1 MTIRSNIESS
11 KIEALIPR
19 QLVADA
25 GGMIEFIKEYYRFM
39 HEEQGPS
46 YVINNILANK
56 DVDTVV
62 DAFISLVEKEIGAG
76 FTTQLSANKT
86 NLYKNIVQFYQA
98 KGSVESFKLLF
109 RLLYNTDIDV
119 SFPKEKILVASD
131 GRWIQQNSI
140 FIEVTEGNPFD
151 LFANIVDVV
160 TTDRVVKVEV
170 ERIRRVEETAFYE
183 IFITKDNNTLR
194 VVTGST
200 IDQYGVKA
208 TVVNSL
214 NKYEIYHPGSG
225 FNIAQFVD
233 VTQSQDPEYNSGDL
247 IAITSIPSATFIGK
261 TVTVATGT
269 NAYGTGNKFYIEGLS
284 GASPDLDLVEERT
297 YRLYQSDSSNSFH
310 PIKFSET
317 ANGTHGT
324 GTEYTTGVTYVGT
337 PGTEGAYT
345 QIVLTANTPAL
356 YYYCANH
363 SGMGGTA
370 NTIAGATE
378 NFFQKELTVNGI
390 RLVSAGAVGGQDSV
404 PDEWVKKTAR
414 VIELLT
420 DPTGAGINE
429 ADQRNLIKTLSGDS
443 GTLTHPG
450 VPTLQRI
457 AYGGGS
463 EYTPSFLTDAG
474 IEYWNLNGLYDTH
487 VQDDMVWYKNV
498 SGPDPSTSDGDI
510 EEIMEHVF
518 HTIHNFG
525 IPGAVAA
532 SQAEVPM
539 AYLTTL
545 LEQSPAFDWQNTALH
560 LAMKEVIDAGLFDP
574 SGYSVDWATD
584 PEAAVVAYKEYAYL
598 LNWSMWDMKEFWEN
612 ESLAPEWSD
621 TLRTPALMLT
631 NNPLGYAL
639 FNTYFAPVLSKPDFA
654 VLKNIFQA
662 NDGGESGY
670 NADDISDGDGVKFK
684 VTEVNAL
691 TGALTDIKFIN
702 FGVGYSSEFYAMIVP
717 RSEIVDGV
725 DLVISTDPDADKV
738 TYPTRAIIKFSESVL
753 AEYRGEYSTNN
764 GFLSD
769 DIYLQDNFFYQQ
781 FSYLIRSSQQ
791 FDNYKDIVNKTVH
804 PSGMAMFGEFEINN
818 SFDMSRAFELLR
830 RYFTN
835 REEDAVDTIDLNV
848 WTLYKPR
855 EDVAYATTT
864 DWFYDFYKNVSEIVN
879 LPEQEIKD
887 FYKVLG
893 DTALTSD
900 ELTYEITKFKELV
913 ENLAISELVI
923 VSYAKP
929 LTEAINSN
937 DSGVIE
943 ILGDIYAE
951 DYFAEDYSE
960 GLTSFT

>member
-297 YRLYQSDSSNSFH
+297 YRLDQSDSSNSFH

>member
-76 FTTQLSANKT
+76 FTTQLSADKT

-269 NAYGTGNKFYIEGLS
+269 NAYGTGNKFYIDGLS

-297 YRLYQSDSSNSFH
+297 YRLDQSDSSNSFH
-310 PIKFSET
+310 PIRFSET

>member
-1 MTIRSNIESS
+1 MTKRSNIESS
-11 KIEALIPR
+11 KIESLIPR

-46 YVINNILANK
+46 YVIDNILSNR

-76 FTTQLSANKT
+76 FTTQLTADKA

-109 RLLYNTDIDV
+109 RLLYDTDIDI

-151 LFANIVDVV
+151 LFANIVDV
-160 TTDRVVKVEV
+160 TTPDRVVKVEV

-194 VVTGST
+194 VTELAT

-225 FNIAQFVD
+225 FETAQFVD
-233 VTQSQDPEYNSGDL
+233 ILE
-247 IAITSIPSATFIGK
+247 
-261 TVTVATGT
+261 
-269 NAYGTGNKFYIEGLS
+269 
-284 GASPDLDLVEERT
+284 
-297 YRLYQSDSSNSFH
+297 
-310 PIKFSET
+310 
-317 ANGTHGT
+317 
-324 GTEYTTGVTYVGT
+324 
-337 PGTEGAYT
+337 
-345 QIVLTANTPAL
+345 
-356 YYYCANH
+356 
-363 SGMGGTA
+363 
-370 NTIAGATE
+370 
-378 NFFQKELTVNGI
+378 
-390 RLVSAGAVGGQDSV
+390 SAGQ
-404 PDEWVKKTAR
+404 
-414 VIELLT
+414 
-420 DPTGAGINE
+420 
-429 ADQRNLIKTLSGDS
+429 
-443 GTLTHPG
+443 
-450 VPTLQRI
+450 
-457 AYGGGS
+457 
-463 EYTPSFLTDAG
+463 
-474 IEYWNLNGLYDTH
+474 
-487 VQDDMVWYKNV
+487 
-498 SGPDPSTSDGDI
+498 
-510 EEIMEHVF
+510 
-518 HTIHNFG
+518 
-525 IPGAVAA
+525 
-532 SQAEVPM
+532 
-539 AYLTTL
+539 
-545 LEQSPAFDWQNTALH
+545 
-560 LAMKEVIDAGLFDP
+560 
-574 SGYSVDWATD
+574 
-584 PEAAVVAYKEYAYL
+584 
-598 LNWSMWDMKEFWEN
+598 
-612 ESLAPEWSD
+612 
-621 TLRTPALMLT
+621 
-631 NNPLGYAL
+631 
-639 FNTYFAPVLSKPDFA
+639 
-654 VLKNIFQA
+654 
-662 NDGGESGY
+662 
-670 NADDISDGDGVKFK
+670 GVKIK
-684 VTEVNAL
+684 VTEVNDL
-691 TGALTDIKFIN
+691 TGELADIKFIN
-702 FGVGYSSEFYAMIVP
+702 FGVGYSAEFYAMIVP
-717 RSEIVDGV
+717 RSEIVGGV

-835 REEDAVDTIDLNV
+835 REEDVIDTIDLNI

-855 EDVAYATTT
+855 EDVAYASTT

-879 LPEQEIKD
+879 QPDSEYKD

-893 DTALTSD
+893 DTALTAD
-900 ELTYEITKFKELV
+900 ELTYTITKFKALI
-913 ENLAISELVI
+913 ENLAISELAI

-929 LTEAINSN
+929 LTEVINSN

>member
-11 KIEALIPR
+11 KIESLIPR
-19 QLVADA
+19 QLIADA
-25 GGMIEFIKEYYRFM
+25 GGLIEFIKEYYRFM

-46 YVINNILANK
+46 HVINNVLSNK
-56 DVDTVV
+56 DIDTVV

-76 FTTQLSANKT
+76 FTTNLAANKT

-98 KGSVESFKLLF
+98 KGSTESFKLLF
-109 RLLYNTDIDV
+109 RLLYDTDIDI

-140 FIEVTEGNPFD
+140 FIEVTEGDPFD
-151 LFANIVDVV
+151 LFANIIDV
-160 TTDRVVKVEV
+160 TTPDRVVKVEV

-194 VVTGST
+194 VVTGSI

-214 NKYEIYHPGSG
+214 NKYEIYHPGTD
-225 FNIAQFVD
+225 FEIAQFVD
-233 VTQSQDPEYNSGDL
+233 VNQSTDLEYNSGEL
-247 IAITSIPSATFIGK
+247 IAITSIPSASFIEK
-261 TVTVATGT
+261 AITVATGT
-269 NAYGTGNKFYIEGLS
+269 NSYGTGNKFYIDGLS
-284 GASPDLDLVEERT
+284 GASPDLDLVEGKT
-297 YRLYQSDSSNSFH
+297 YRLDQSDSTNSLH
-310 PIKFSET
+310 PIRFSET
-317 ANGTHGT
+317 PNGT

-345 QIVLTANTPAL
+345 QIVLEANTPVL
-356 YYYCANH
+356 YYYCGNH

-370 NTIAGATE
+370 NTIVGATE

-390 RLVSAGAVGGQDSV
+390 RLVSAGAIGGQDAV

-414 VIELLT
+414 VIELLI

-429 ADQRNLIKTLSGDS
+429 ADQRKLIKTLSGDA

-450 VPTLQRI
+450 IPTLQRI

-463 EYTPSFLTDAG
+463 EYTPSFLTDSG
-474 IEYWNLNGLYDTH
+474 TEYWNLNGLYDTH
-487 VQDDMVWYKNV
+487 VQDDMVWYKNI
-498 SGPDPSTSDGDI
+498 SGPNPSTSDRDI
-510 EEIMEHVF
+510 EEIIEHLF

-545 LEQSPAFDWQNTALH
+545 IQESPSFAWQATQLH

-574 SGYSVDWATD
+574 SGYAADWDTD
-584 PEAAVVAYKEYAYL
+584 PAAAVVAYKEYTYL

-621 TLRTPALMLT
+621 TLRTPAFVLA

-639 FNTYFAPVLSKPDFA
+639 FNTYFAPVLSKPDFT

-662 NDGGESGY
+662 NDAGESGY
-670 NADDISDGDGVKFK
+670 TADDIASGAGVKFK
-684 VTEVNAL
+684 VTKIDAG
-691 TGALTDIKFIN
+691 TGALEEIKFIN
-702 FGVGYSSEFYAMIVP
+702 FGVNYSAEFYAMIIP
-717 RSEIVDGV
+717 RDQIVGGV
-725 DLVISTDPDADKV
+725 DLIVSQNPAGDKIA
-738 TYPTRAIIKFSESVL
+738 YPSRAIIKFSESVL

-835 REEDAVDTIDLNV
+835 REEDAIDTIDLNV

-855 EDVAYATTT
+855 EDVAYASTT

-879 LPEQEIKD
+879 VPDPEFKD
-887 FYKVLG
+887 FFKVLG

-900 ELTYEITKFKELV
+900 ELTYAITKLRDLV
-913 ENLAISELVI
+913 ENLAISELAI
-923 VSYAKP
+923 VSYAKT
-929 LTEAINSN
+929 LTEVINSN

>member
-269 NAYGTGNKFYIEGLS
+269 NAYGTGNKFYIDGLS

-297 YRLYQSDSSNSFH
+297 YRLDQSDSSNSFH
-310 PIKFSET
+310 PIRFSET

-621 TLRTPALMLT
+621 TLRTPALMLA

>member
-76 FTTQLSANKT
+76 FTTQLSADKT

-269 NAYGTGNKFYIEGLS
+269 NAYGTGNKFYIDGLS

-297 YRLYQSDSSNSFH
+297 YRLDQSDSSNSFH
-310 PIKFSET
+310 PIRFSET

-621 TLRTPALMLT
+621 TLRTPALMLA

>member
-1 MTIRSNIESS
+1 MTKRSNIESS

-46 YVINNILANK
+46 YVINNILANR

-76 FTTQLSANKT
+76 FTTQLTANKA

-151 LFANIVDVV
+151 LFANIVDAV
-160 TTDRVVKVEV
+160 TTDRVIKVEV

-194 VVTGST
+194 VVTGAT

-225 FNIAQFVD
+225 FEIAQFVD
-233 VTQSQDPEYNSGDL
+233 VVESSG
-247 IAITSIPSATFIGK
+247 
-261 TVTVATGT
+261 
-269 NAYGTGNKFYIEGLS
+269 E
-284 GASPDLDLVEERT
+284 
-297 YRLYQSDSSNSFH
+297 
-310 PIKFSET
+310 
-317 ANGTHGT
+317 
-324 GTEYTTGVTYVGT
+324 
-337 PGTEGAYT
+337 
-345 QIVLTANTPAL
+345 
-356 YYYCANH
+356 
-363 SGMGGTA
+363 
-370 NTIAGATE
+370 
-378 NFFQKELTVNGI
+378 
-390 RLVSAGAVGGQDSV
+390 
-404 PDEWVKKTAR
+404 
-414 VIELLT
+414 
-420 DPTGAGINE
+420 
-429 ADQRNLIKTLSGDS
+429 
-443 GTLTHPG
+443 
-450 VPTLQRI
+450 
-457 AYGGGS
+457 
-463 EYTPSFLTDAG
+463 
-474 IEYWNLNGLYDTH
+474 
-487 VQDDMVWYKNV
+487 
-498 SGPDPSTSDGDI
+498 
-510 EEIMEHVF
+510 
-518 HTIHNFG
+518 
-525 IPGAVAA
+525 
-532 SQAEVPM
+532 
-539 AYLTTL
+539 
-545 LEQSPAFDWQNTALH
+545 
-560 LAMKEVIDAGLFDP
+560 
-574 SGYSVDWATD
+574 
-584 PEAAVVAYKEYAYL
+584 
-598 LNWSMWDMKEFWEN
+598 
-612 ESLAPEWSD
+612 
-621 TLRTPALMLT
+621 
-631 NNPLGYAL
+631 
-639 FNTYFAPVLSKPDFA
+639 
-654 VLKNIFQA
+654 
-662 NDGGESGY
+662 
-670 NADDISDGDGVKFK
+670 GVKIK

-702 FGVGYSSEFYAMIVP
+702 FGVGYSPEFYAMIIPRAEISGAAADPEYNNGELKALTGDGSDFFKKELTVNGVRLVAAGAVGGQLAVP
-717 RSEIVDGV
+717 DEFIKKVARMYELFTDPLAAGINVAIQRQFIKDLSGDAGDSYHAGFPTIQRIARGAGSDYTPNFLTDEGIESWNLTPLFDSHVANDMVWYLNSTGSGYGDGDIDAQEVIEHVFHTLHMHGLPAFDLKMYPEFSADWQTGDLFAAIEEAYDAGVFDPSGYIPATWKTDPDAFPVIAKEYLYLLNFCMFEYSGLWEGGSLAPEWSDSMRTQAGILANNPLGYALFNTYIAPVISKPSLATIQNIFQDGDVGDPTIAGLSGYIVDATDGV

-835 REEDAVDTIDLNV
+835 REEDAVDTIDLNF

-855 EDVAYATTT
+855 EDVAYASTT

-900 ELTYEITKFKELV
+900 ELTYLMVKMKQLV

>member
-1 MTIRSNIESS
+1 MTKRSNIESS

-46 YVINNILANK
+46 YVINNILANR

-76 FTTQLSANKT
+76 FTTQLTANKA

-109 RLLYNTDIDV
+109 RLLYDTDIDV

-194 VVTGST
+194 VVTGAT

-208 TVVNSL
+208 TIVNSL

-225 FNIAQFVD
+225 FEIAQFVD
-233 VTQSQDPEYNSGDL
+233 VVESSG
-247 IAITSIPSATFIGK
+247 
-261 TVTVATGT
+261 
-269 NAYGTGNKFYIEGLS
+269 E
-284 GASPDLDLVEERT
+284 
-297 YRLYQSDSSNSFH
+297 
-310 PIKFSET
+310 
-317 ANGTHGT
+317 
-324 GTEYTTGVTYVGT
+324 
-337 PGTEGAYT
+337 
-345 QIVLTANTPAL
+345 
-356 YYYCANH
+356 
-363 SGMGGTA
+363 
-370 NTIAGATE
+370 
-378 NFFQKELTVNGI
+378 
-390 RLVSAGAVGGQDSV
+390 
-404 PDEWVKKTAR
+404 
-414 VIELLT
+414 
-420 DPTGAGINE
+420 
-429 ADQRNLIKTLSGDS
+429 
-443 GTLTHPG
+443 
-450 VPTLQRI
+450 
-457 AYGGGS
+457 
-463 EYTPSFLTDAG
+463 
-474 IEYWNLNGLYDTH
+474 
-487 VQDDMVWYKNV
+487 
-498 SGPDPSTSDGDI
+498 
-510 EEIMEHVF
+510 
-518 HTIHNFG
+518 
-525 IPGAVAA
+525 
-532 SQAEVPM
+532 
-539 AYLTTL
+539 
-545 LEQSPAFDWQNTALH
+545 
-560 LAMKEVIDAGLFDP
+560 
-574 SGYSVDWATD
+574 
-584 PEAAVVAYKEYAYL
+584 
-598 LNWSMWDMKEFWEN
+598 
-612 ESLAPEWSD
+612 
-621 TLRTPALMLT
+621 
-631 NNPLGYAL
+631 
-639 FNTYFAPVLSKPDFA
+639 
-654 VLKNIFQA
+654 
-662 NDGGESGY
+662 
-670 NADDISDGDGVKFK
+670 GVKIK

-702 FGVGYSSEFYAMIVP
+702 FGVGYSPEFYAMIIPRAEISGAAADPEYNNGELKALTGDGSDFFKKELTVNGVRLVAAGAVGGQLAVP
-717 RSEIVDGV
+717 DEFIKKVARMYELFTDPLAAGINVAIQRQFIKDLSGDAGDSYHAGFPTIQRIARGAGSDYTPNFLTDEGIASWNLSPLFDSHVANDMVWYLNSTGSGYGDGDIDAQEVIEHVFHTLHMHGLPALDLKMYPEFSADWQTGDLFAAIEEAYDAGVFDPSGYVPATWKTDPDAFPVIAKEYLYLLNFCMFEYSGLWEGGSLAPEWSDSMRTQAGILANNPLGYALFNTYIAPVISKPSLATIQNIFQDGDVGDPTIAGLSGYIVDDATSGV

-738 TYPTRAIIKFSESVL
+738 THPSRAIVKFSESVL

-900 ELTYEITKFKELV
+900 ELTYAIIKLKELV

>member
-76 FTTQLSANKT
+76 FTTQLSADKT

-297 YRLYQSDSSNSFH
+297 YRLDQSDSSNSFH

>member
-109 RLLYNTDIDV
+109 RLLYDTDIDV

-269 NAYGTGNKFYIEGLS
+269 NAYGTGNKFYIDGLS

-297 YRLYQSDSSNSFH
+297 YRLDQSDSSNSFH

>member
-76 FTTQLSANKT
+76 FTTQLSANKS

-269 NAYGTGNKFYIEGLS
+269 NAYGTGNKFYIDGLS

-297 YRLYQSDSSNSFH
+297 YRLDQSDSSNSFH
-310 PIKFSET
+310 PIRFSET

>member
-109 RLLYNTDIDV
+109 RLLYDTDIDV

-297 YRLYQSDSSNSFH
+297 YRLDQSDSSNSFH

-545 LEQSPAFDWQNTALH
+545 LEQSPSFDWQNTALH

>member
-269 NAYGTGNKFYIEGLS
+269 NAYGTGNKFYIDGLS

-297 YRLYQSDSSNSFH
+297 YRLDQSDSSNSFH

>member
-1 MTIRSNIESS
+1 MKHTIRSNIESS
-11 KIEALIPR
+11 KTESLIPR
-19 QLVADA
+19 QLIADS
-25 GGMIEFIKEYYRFM
+25 GGLIEFIKEYYRFM

-56 DVDTVV
+56 DIDTVV

-76 FTTQLSANKT
+76 FTTNLVANKT
-86 NLYKNIVQFYQA
+86 QLYKNIVQFYQA
-98 KGSVESFKLLF
+98 KGSAESFKLLF
-109 RLLYNTDIDV
+109 RLLYNTDIEV

-131 GRWIQQNSI
+131 GRWIQQNSV
-140 FIEVTEGNPFD
+140 FIEVTEGDPFD
-151 LFANIVDVV
+151 LFANIIDVA
-160 TTDRVVKVEV
+160 TSDRVIKVEV

-183 IFITKDNNTLR
+183 IFITKDNNTSR
-194 VVTGST
+194 VITGAT

-214 NKYEIYHPGSG
+214 NKYEIYHSG
-225 FNIAQFVD
+225 TDFEIAQFVD
-233 VTQSQDPEYNSGDL
+233 VNQSMDLEYNSGEL
-247 IAITSIPSATFIGK
+247 IAITSTPSASFIEK
-261 TVTVATGT
+261 IITVATGT
-269 NAYGTGNKFYIEGLS
+269 NSYGTGNKFYISGLS
-284 GASPDLDLVEERT
+284 GASPDLDLVEGKT
-297 YRLYQSDSSNSFH
+297 YRLDQSDSTNSFH

-317 ANGTHGT
+317 PNGT

-337 PGTEGAYT
+337 PGTAGAYT
-345 QIVLTANTPAL
+345 QIVLEANTAVL
-356 YYYCANH
+356 YYYCGNH

-370 NTIAGATE
+370 NTVVGATE

-390 RLVSAGAVGGQDSV
+390 RLVSAGAIGGQNAV

-414 VIELLT
+414 VIELLI

-429 ADQRNLIKTLSGDS
+429 TDQRNLIKTLSGDAN
-443 GTLTHPG
+443 TLTHPG
-450 VPTLQRI
+450 IPTLQRI

-474 IEYWNLNGLYDTH
+474 TEYWNLSGLYNTH
-487 VQDDMVWYKNV
+487 VQDDMVWYKNI
-498 SGPDPSTSDGDI
+498 SGPNPSTSDRDI
-510 EEIMEHVF
+510 EEIIEHVF

-545 LEQSPAFDWQNTALH
+545 IQQSPSFPWQATQLH

-574 SGYSVDWATD
+574 SGYAADWDTD
-584 PEAAVVAYKEYAYL
+584 PAAAVVAYKEYTYL

-621 TLRTPALMLT
+621 TLRTPAFMLA

-639 FNTYFAPVLSKPDFA
+639 FNTYFAPVLSKPDFT

-662 NDGGESGY
+662 NDAGESGY
-670 NADDISDGDGVKFK
+670 TADDIASGAGVKFK
-684 VTEVNAL
+684 VTKIDAG
-691 TGALTDIKFIN
+691 TGALEEIKFIN
-702 FGVGYSSEFYAMIVP
+702 FGVNYSPEFYAMIIP
-717 RSEIVDGV
+717 RDEIVGGV
-725 DLVISTDPDADKV
+725 DLIISQNPAGDKV
-738 TYPTRAIIKFSESVL
+738 TYPSRAIIKFSESVL

-769 DIYLQDNFFYQQ
+769 DIYVQDNFFYQQ

-835 REEDAVDTIDLNV
+835 REEDVIDTIDLNI

-893 DTALTSD
+893 DTPLTSD
-900 ELTYEITKFKELV
+900 ELTYVMVKMKQLV

-929 LTEAINSN
+929 LTEVINSN